1 MSSYFRDP
9 QLNYGLKYLVLY
21 SLFLPVLLRYRHCNE
36 RDYAMEA
43 VNRIAEAEKALSVFE
58 REVESENSGLS
69 LPARKSQQA
78 EELGSI
84 LTT

>member
-1 MSSYFRDP
+1 
-9 QLNYGLKYLVLY
+9 
-21 SLFLPVLLRYRHCNE
+21 
-36 RDYAMEA
+36 MEA